1 MVWEADNNARQRW
14 CTRLVQGGG
23 LSSPLFD
30 GFDNLYIGQPG
41 LMQSFPLDPVGPVA
55 PAGDRDANDRQ
66 GFSPTASCWW

>member
-41 LMQSFPLDPVGPVA
+41 AIAVLPSDAVDQVA
-55 PAGDRDANDRQ
+55 
-66 GFSPTASCWW
+66 